1 MSQFLLQ
8 LDALCLNYLQ
18 KLAQKQQT
26 TLEHFALE
34 TEDWVQAQKNLYT
47 TKDAL
52 STEVSSCKLEYTLY
66 ICTVIC
72 ISLP

>member
-26 TLEHFALE
+26 TFEHFALE
-34 TEDWVQAQKNLYT
+34 TED
-47 TKDAL
+47 
-52 STEVSSCKLEYTLY
+52 
-66 ICTVIC
+66 
-72 ISLP
+72 